1 MRRSP
6 RAPSRFGMLD
16 PGVKGVMIITGIVL
30 LLLGMLLAIPLVSTL
45 GVILLI
51 VGVVLMLVGRSGRQ
65 IGGRAHYW

>member
-1 MRRSP
+1 
-6 RAPSRFGMLD
+6 MLD
-16 PGVKGVMIITGIVL
+16 SGVQRVMIITGIVL
-30 LLLGMLLAIPLVSTL
+30 LLLGMLLAIPLLSTL

>member
-1 MRRSP
+1 MV
-6 RAPSRFGMLD
+6 GH
-16 PGVKGVMIITGIVL
+16 GVQRVMIITGIVL
-30 LLLGMLLAIPLVSTL
+30 LLLGMLLAIPLLSTL

>member
-1 MRRSP
+1 M
-6 RAPSRFGMLD
+6 FGIVD

-45 GVILLI
+45 GIILLI